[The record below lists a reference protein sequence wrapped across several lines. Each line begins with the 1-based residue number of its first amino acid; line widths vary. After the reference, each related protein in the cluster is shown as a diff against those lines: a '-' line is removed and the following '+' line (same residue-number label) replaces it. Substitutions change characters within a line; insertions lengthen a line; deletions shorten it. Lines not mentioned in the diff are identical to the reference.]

1 MGENMLVKDMV
12 FDKSLYP
19 RNSPNF
25 AHIGTLINAL
35 QSGQGLPPIIVEKG
49 TGRIIDGVHR
59 WNAYRKVYGEDYDA
73 PVEERT
79 YTDDNEAWEDAVR
92 LNAEHGLT
100 YTEYDRTRILVEAE
114 KRGITKEVVANLIH
128 VPLDKVERKI
138 LSSTAEVRRVIG
150 SGSAKQN
157 VRERVALRTSLKGLA
172 GRTLS
177 KKQEAV
183 NNKGGLK
190 AAYCASTLLELLD
203 ADLLE
208 WCSKDTRLK
217 LMLLSES
224 LGEKLAEVSL
234 KASEPSTQKKA
245 SHKVNQKA
253 KRKAAAAS

>member
-1 MGENMLVKDMV
+1 MLVKDLV
-12 FDKSLYP
+12 FDKGLYP

-35 QSGQGLPPIIVEKG
+35 QSGQGLPPIIVEKV
-49 TGRIIDGVHR
+49 TRRIIDGVHR
-59 WNAYRKVYGEDYDA
+59 WNAYRKLYGEGYDA
-73 PVEERT
+73 PVEVRT
-79 YTDDNEAWEDAVR
+79 YPDDNEAWEDAVR

-100 YTEYDRTRILVEAE
+100 YTEYDRTRILGEAE

-128 VPLDKVERKI
+128 VPVNKLEKKF

-150 SGSAKQN
+150 SGSGKHN

-172 GRTLS
+172 GKTLS
-177 KKQEAV
+177 RKQEEA
-183 NNKGGLK
+183 NKKGGLK

-203 ADLLE
+203 ADLLD

-217 LMLLSES
+217 LTLLSEA
-224 LGEKLAEVSL
+224 LVEKLAEEKS
-234 KASEPSTQKKA
+234 KASEPSNQKKA

-253 KRKAAAAS
+253 DRKAAAAS